1 MNTEQHKAGF
11 FGSLLSACVRHWGMA
26 LAASLAL
33 LAAGAFSFLHLPID
47 AVPDITNVQVQINA
61 EAPGFTPQEV
71 EKRVTL
77 PLETQLAGIP
87 GLQSTRS
94 LSRYGLSQI
103 TAVFDEGTDIY
114 FARAQIGERLVE
126 AREAL
131 PDGVGTSMGPIST
144 GLGEVFFYTLEPD
157 TLAPKPITDPGE
169 LKTIHDWVVKPQ
181 LRRLPGVAAK
191 APGRATMPYQAVSPL
206 GPTNRP
212 DTASSPSSANFTGIR
227 APSSGVMNPVWPVRS
242 VLT

>member
-1 MNTEQHKAGF
+1 MHTEPKAGF
-11 FGSLLSACVRHWGMA
+11 FGALLSACVRHWGMV
-26 LAASLAL
+26 LAVSLAL
-33 LAAGAFSFLHLPID
+33 LGAGAFSFLHLPID

-181 LRRLPGVAAK
+181 LRRLPGVAEVNSTG
-191 APGRATMPYQAVSPL
+191 GRDQVIQVVPDPL
-206 GPTNRP
+206 RM
-212 DTASSPSSANFTGIR
+212 AA
-227 APSSGVMNPVWPVRS
+227 RS
-242 VLT
+242 VTFEHLLQAIRKNVENIGAGYVERGGEQV